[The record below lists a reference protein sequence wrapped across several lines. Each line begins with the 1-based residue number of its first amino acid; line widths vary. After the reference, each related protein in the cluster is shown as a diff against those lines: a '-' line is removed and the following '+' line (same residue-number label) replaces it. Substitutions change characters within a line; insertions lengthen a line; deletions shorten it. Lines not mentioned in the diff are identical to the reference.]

1 MNKAVNNLIQV
12 KIPHPVK
19 GGDRGGFFL

>member
-1 MNKAVNNLIQV
+1 MQYG

-19 GGDRGGFFL
+19 